1 MGTGNVRVKWT
12 GERQFIGTDS
22 GNHSVVLSSHRGDN
36 HTGMKPSDLLLVAL
50 ASCSAYDVVDI
61 LEKKRIALEQL
72 EVEVTKVQDENP
84 PWTYRKI
91 HLNYYLKGS
100 DLTDKGIE
108 QAIRLSLDKYCS
120 VAATVS
126 GKAEITHS
134 FHIIG

>member
-1 MGTGNVRVKWT
+1 MGKGSVRVKWT
-12 GERQFIGTDS
+12 GERQFVGTDS
-22 GNHSVVLSSHRGDN
+22 GNHSVVISSHKNDH

-61 LEKKRIALEQL
+61 LEKKRVVLEQL
-72 EVEVTKVQDENP
+72 EVEVSKVQDEDP

-91 HLNYYLKGS
+91 HLNYSLKGS
-100 DLTDKGIE
+100 GLTEKGIH

-126 GKAEITHS
+126 GKAEITNS
-134 FHIIG
+134 FHILE

>member
-1 MGTGNVRVKWT
+1 MGSGTVRVKWT

-22 GNHSVVLSSHRGDN
+22 GNHSVVLSSHRDDG

-61 LEKKRIALEQL
+61 LEKKRVALEQL
-72 EVEVTKVQDENP
+72 EVEVTRVQDEDP

-91 HLNYYLKGS
+91 HLDYYLKGS
-100 DLTDKGIE
+100 DLTEKGIE

-134 FHIIG
+134 FHITE

>member
-1 MGTGNVRVKWT
+1 MGSGTVRVKWT

-22 GNHSVVLSSHRGDN
+22 GNHSVVLSSHRDDG

-61 LEKKRIALEQL
+61 LEKKRVALEQL
-72 EVEVTKVQDENP
+72 EVEVSRVQDEDP

-91 HLNYYLKGS
+91 HLDYYLKGS
-100 DLTDKGIE
+100 DLTEKGIE

-134 FHIIG
+134 FHITE